1 MTSRVGLD
9 TAMPRRPRVKLP
21 MRVLKS
27 AAVYFAL
34 VFGAG
39 FVLGTI
45 RVLWVAPRLGTRT
58 AELLESPLMLLTT
71 VLAACWVNRHFS
83 LGARPASSFG
93 VGLIALALLLAAEIG
108 LGVVLRGGSA
118 LEVLLNK
125 DPVSGTVYYA
135 LLGVYALM
143 PWLLDR
149 YLVPVGP

>member
-1 MTSRVGLD
+1 VTNLD
-9 TAMPRRPRVKLP
+9 TAMPRGPRLKLP
-21 MRVLKS
+21 MRVLKP

-45 RVLWVAPRLGTRT
+45 RVLWVVPRLGTRT
-58 AELLESPLMLLTT
+58 AELLESPLMLLAT
-71 VLAACWVNRHFS
+71 VLAACWVNRYFS
-83 LGARPASSFG
+83 SGARPAASFG

-125 DPVSGTVYYA
+125 DPISGTVYYA

-143 PWLLDR
+143 PWLLNQ
-149 YLVPVGP
+149 YLIPAGR